1 MGLTESEITIFKS
14 ARPHDGLG
22 EEEAAQAAKE
32 FGANEFSETPK
43 FELAREF
50 IRLFLSPLVLI
61 LIIASI
67 ISAALHQPVD
77 ATIILLMVVIGIVIN
92 FIQTY
97 RSQRA
102 IKDLKKSVAPT
113 ATVIRNAQKREIHRS
128 ELVPG
133 DIIELSV
140 GDLIPADAGI
150 LSSCDFHVQEA
161 LLTGESFPVEKNVSN
176 TEEPTVIYFGS
187 SVVNGTATA
196 VVLST
201 GLRTKFGHIAERL
214 TAPPPET
221 EFDRGVR
228 TFGYLILKTI
238 IALTLFVFVA
248 NALKQHEILESLLF
262 AVALAVGLTPEFLP
276 VISAVTLTR
285 GALQLASSKVIVKHL
300 SALQNFGSIDILCSD
315 KTGTITSGIM
325 SLDQVLNPR
334 GLPTEDVFRLAY
346 INSFY
351 ESGIHSPLDQ
361 CLLKAKEVNL
371 DNIKKIYE
379 IPFDF
384 ERRRASVIVEQDK
397 DLSLILKGAP
407 ESVLKVCE
415 FYTSEAG
422 EKALTTED
430 RAEITAVF
438 NSLHEKGLRTLA
450 VASKKIDS
458 KTTVF
463 SREEEQDLVFNGF
476 ITFSDPLLPGIVQA
490 IRKLE
495 EDGVQIKILTGDNE
509 LVAKYLCEQIGLNTK
524 NFILGDQLDALDDL
538 SLAETAEN
546 TALFARV
553 SPVQKHR
560 ILSSLKSKKHVVG
573 FMGDGVNDAPSL
585 HTADIGISFSTA
597 ADVAKDSS
605 DIILLERNLEVLH
618 KGIIQGRMAF
628 GNMMKYLLM
637 GTSSNFGNMFS
648 MAAASVILP
657 FLPMLPAQIILNNFL
672 YDLAQISIPTDR
684 VDETFT
690 IKPRRW
696 DISLIRNFM
705 LFIGP
710 LSSIFDFITFF
721 ILLRILHASAELF
734 HTAWFLE
741 SLATQTLVIFSIRT
755 AGSAFRSRPSLLLT
769 VTILCIVFIAF
780 MIPYSPLA
788 TDLGFVPISGELI
801 LLILIVTTI
810 YLFLVEAVKRK
821 LMRKFMPS

>member
-1 MGLTESEITIFKS
+1 MGLTESELTIFRS
-14 ARPHDGLG
+14 ARLHEGLR
-22 EEEAAQAAKE
+22 EEEAAEAMRE
-32 FGANEFSETPK
+32 FGANQFSETPK

-50 IRLFLSPLVLI
+50 LRLFLSPLVLI
-61 LIIASI
+61 LIIASL

-77 ATIILLMVVIGIVIN
+77 ATIIILMVVMGIVIN

-97 RSQRA
+97 RSQKA
-102 IKDLKKSVAPT
+102 IKDLKSRVAPT
-113 ATVIRNAQKREIHRS
+113 ATVIRNSRKREIHRR

-133 DIIELSV
+133 DIIELSA

-150 LSSCDFHVQEA
+150 LNSCDFHVQEA
-161 LLTGESFPVEKNVSN
+161 LLTGESFPVEKNVSV
-176 TEEPTVIYFGS
+176 TQEPTMIYFGS
-187 SVVNGTATA
+187 SVMNGTATA

-214 TAPPPET
+214 NAPPPET

-248 NALKQHEILESLLF
+248 NTLKQHEILESLLF

-285 GALQLASSKVIVKHL
+285 GALQLANSKVIVKHL

-325 SLDQVLNPR
+325 HLDQVLNPR
-334 GLPTEDVFRLAY
+334 GHPTEDVFRLAY

-351 ESGIHSPLDQ
+351 ESGLRSPLDQ
-361 CLLKAKEVNL
+361 CLLKAKEINL
-371 DNIKKIYE
+371 EGINKIYE

-384 ERRRASVIVEQDK
+384 ERRRASVIVEQNDK
-397 DLSLILKGAP
+397 LSLILKGAP
-407 ESVLKVCE
+407 ESVLKVSE
-415 FYTSEAG
+415 FYSSEAG
-422 EKALTTED
+422 EKNLAAQD
-430 RAEITAVF
+430 RAEITEVF

-450 VASKKIDS
+450 IASKKIES
-458 KTTVF
+458 RKTVF
-463 SREEEQDLVFNGF
+463 SRDEEQGLIFNGF
-476 ITFSDPLLPGIVQA
+476 VTFADPLLPGIEQV
-490 IRKLE
+490 IRNLE
-495 EDGVQIKILTGDNE
+495 DDGVQVKILTGDNE
-509 LVAKYLCEQIGLNTK
+509 RVAKYICQQIGLDIG
-524 NFILGDQLDALDDL
+524 NFILGDQIDSLDD
-538 SLAETAEN
+538 SNLAKVAEN

-560 ILSSLKSKKHVVG
+560 ILSALKSKKHVVG

-605 DIILLERNLEVLH
+605 DIILLERNLSVLH
-618 KGIIQGRMAF
+618 NGIIQGRMAF

-672 YDLAQISIPTDR
+672 YDLAQIAIPTDH

-705 LFIGP
+705 IFIGP

-721 ILLRILHASAELF
+721 ILLRIFQASAELF
-734 HTAWFLE
+734 HTTWFLE
-741 SLATQTLVIFSIRT
+741 SLATQTLVIFGIRT
-755 AGSAFRSRPSLLLT
+755 AGSAFRSRPSLLLSLA
-769 VTILCIVFIAF
+769 ILGIVFFAF

-788 TDLGFVPISGELI
+788 TDLGFVPIPGELI
-801 LLILIVTTI
+801 LMILTI
-810 YLFLVEAVKRK
+810 TVAYLFLVEVVKRK
-821 LMRKFMPS
+821 LMRKFMIS